1 MTPMNKTLKR
11 NPIASAV
18 KVLLALSRMKRKAFK
33 KKRQ

>member
-18 KVLLALSRMKRKAFK
+18 KVLLALSSKDEKESL
-33 KKRQ
+33 